1 MLIVNGN
8 ASKETKFNVGDEVYI
23 AKSMELTLFCQ
34 RCLGA
39 GYKRENSIPCECT
52 ECSGKGYKEITKWIS
67 LVNPAIIEDIRIKV
81 NASDIQVKYKI
92 RHYGKS
98 LHRTEENLFRSLEEA
113 EEFCESQNVIT
124 TEMNIDDIEVPEC
137 WLKTYPCAEK
147 IDARMKELKTYGK
160 FKNIIIVDKNNV
172 ILDGYTTYVLAK
184 GLGFKTIEVIVK
196 EN

>member
-23 AKSMELTLFCQ
+23 TKTINLAMVCKECWGSGTKK
-34 RCLGA
+34 
-39 GYKRENSIPCECT
+39 YNDIPCECSNCSGEGVKRST
-52 ECSGKGYKEITKWIS
+52 ECVS
-67 LVNPAIIEDIRIKV
+67 LTNPAVIDDIRIKV

-92 RHYGKS
+92 RHDGKS

-124 TEMNIDDIEVPEC
+124 IEMNIDDIEVPEC